1 MRTVAPLGS
10 LVFQV
15 QPRHLPPLEHIQLS
29 NNLHPLAKSLQDIL
43 QSALGHSGQ
52 GIPSLTTLTEA
63 HERLQSCLQEQGY
76 SPVQICFNGVETGR
90 VAVAITEVGSAGEA
104 SITGLEGSATSGK
117 GWGIQPFQL
126 RSQQVPIQQGDTGIV
141 NSCTLLQG
149 DPACIIRLF

>member
-1 MRTVAPLGS
+1 M
-10 LVFQV
+10 
-15 QPRHLPPLEHIQLS
+15 
-29 NNLHPLAKSLQDIL
+29 
-43 QSALGHSGQ
+43 
-52 GIPSLTTLTEA
+52 
-63 HERLQSCLQEQGY
+63 
-76 SPVQICFNGVETGR
+76 QICFNGVETGR